1 MSKISKIQL
10 TNSNGVQTSY
20 DLSDS
25 RLDGY
30 TLANFA
36 LKSDLVGVYKYKGS
50 LSSILALDNVEDKTV
65 GDVYNITTTDM
76 NYAWTGSDWD
86 PLGGTITIE
95 SITNNEI
102 DTLMST

>member
-1 MSKISKIQL
+1 MSKISKIRL

-30 TLANFA
+30 TLTNFA

-50 LSSILALDNVEDKTV
+50 LSSILALDSVEDKTV

-76 NYAWTGSDWD
+76 NYAWTGSAWD
-86 PLGGTITIE
+86 PLGSTITIE
-95 SITNNEI
+95 AMTNNEI